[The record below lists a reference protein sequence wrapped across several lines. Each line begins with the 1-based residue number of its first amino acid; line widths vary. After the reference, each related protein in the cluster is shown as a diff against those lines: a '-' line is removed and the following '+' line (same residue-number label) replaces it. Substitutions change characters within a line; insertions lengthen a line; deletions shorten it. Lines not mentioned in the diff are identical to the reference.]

1 MMSSKQFYLKR
12 INDLWHI
19 PNPKICDAFWIM
31 KAREEFFGDQYIIY
45 QNRITGK
52 LEVAVPD
59 YEGYVPFDRME
70 DLRQAKYAMV
80 FQNQTQLKRLTEEK
94 TFLFLC
100 NHDREIIEVITPKQL
115 GVPFE
120 EYLKQSYDTDV
131 GKIYQKKRKH
141 RYDVS
146 CIKD

>member
-19 PNPKICDAFWIM
+19 PDPKICDALWIM
-31 KAREEFFGDQYIIY
+31 KAREECFGDQYIIY
-45 QNRITGK
+45 QNSITGK

-59 YEGYVPFDRME
+59 YEGYVPFDHME
-70 DLRQAKYAMV
+70 DLRQAEYAMV
-80 FQNQTQLKRLTEEK
+80 FQNQTQLKPLVAEK

-100 NHDREIIEVITPKQL
+100 NQDREIIEVITPKQL
-115 GVPFE
+115 TVPFE

-131 GKIYQKKRKH
+131 GKVYQKKRKH
-141 RYDVS
+141 CYNVS
-146 CIKD
+146 STKN